1 MPYKHD
7 GLLHGEAS
15 ADLVRAQHAL
25 ADLGP
30 EIYKTVTD
38 ASRNQLT
45 SAWTEELQ
53 ARRGFSAQ
61 QKAIITA
68 NPAAKVD
75 LLRMTVET
83 GGSGPLGFL
92 TRGMEFGTLKRED
105 YTEYTRRNRSGTGTH
120 RVKRRTKRQIPPR
133 STYGWIA
140 YPAAGKWA
148 NRAVRMFQQI
158 VVKVAHDAID
168 GGR

>member
-15 ADLVRAQHAL
+15 AGLVQAQHAL
-25 ADLGP
+25 ADLGYP
-30 EIYKTVTD
+30 IYQATQD
-38 ASRNQLT
+38 ASRQQLT
-45 SAWTEELQ
+45 AAWDEELQ
-53 ARRGFSAQ
+53 AQRGFSAQ
-61 QKAIITA
+61 QKAIISA
-68 NPAAKVD
+68 NPTAKVD
-75 LLRMTVET
+75 LLHMTVET

-92 TRGMEFGTLKRED
+92 TRAMEFGTLNQEVFW
-105 YTEYTRRNRSGTGTH
+105 TYTRKSRNGGTH
-120 RVKRRTKRQIPPR
+120 KVTRRTLRQIPPR

-158 VVKVAHDAID
+158 VVKIAHDAID

>member
-7 GLLHGEAS
+7 GLIHGEAS
-15 ADLVRAQHAL
+15 DSLVRAQYAL
-25 ADLGP
+25 ADLGAQ
-30 EIYKTVTD
+30 IYKTVTD
-38 ASRNQLT
+38 ASRSQLT
-45 SAWTEELQ
+45 AAWSEELH
-53 ARRGFSAQ
+53 ARKGYNAQ

-68 NPAAKVD
+68 NPTAKVD
-75 LLRMTVET
+75 LLHMTVET
-83 GGSGPLGFL
+83 GGSGPLGAL
-92 TRGMEFGTLKRED
+92 TRGMEFGTLNQEEFVD
-105 YTEYTRRNRSGTGTH
+105 YYRRNRSGAGTH
-120 RVKRRTKRQIPPR
+120 RVNRRTKRQIPPR

-140 YPAAGKWA
+140 YPAAGKWV